1 MLGVLGPVL
10 PQPAHSFLS
19 IRGEVGQH
27 PHGPLGFSEHLS
39 GVPRH
44 LSISKGPTQG
54 VDNTGPPFLQLI
66 FFLLFRVLVCH
77 QMEPGEAGRE
87 GGRRGEA
94 EVWGTQGLE

>member
-44 LSISKGPTQG
+44 LSISKGPK
-54 VDNTGPPFLQLI
+54 
-66 FFLLFRVLVCH
+66 
-77 QMEPGEAGRE
+77 
-87 GGRRGEA
+87 
-94 EVWGTQGLE
+94 